1 LKIIEMD
8 IEKANIKKKLPR
20 GGYGDLME
28 QIESQMESL
37 GFDSNPAQGETS
49 GNWTSGDDQDYAQ
62 DFQQAADMMWEAQ
75 DMMAEAKEEAAMT
88 REAIESVQD
97 QFGMRPQRQAAA
109 EPEPEEAF
117 NSKYVTQGIDDTAGG
132 TGPSLPGG
140 RMMDLDGDGVVTDEE
155 KEIWDSMSSEE
166 RTEFFQPVTDIAG
179 EIKRRNMLREKRE
192 KLNKGKRGSS
202 KKKKGKKDKGR
213 W

>member
-1 LKIIEMD
+1 
-8 IEKANIKKKLPR
+8 
-20 GGYGDLME
+20 LME
-28 QIESQMESL
+28 QIEAQLESL
-37 GFDSNPAQGETS
+37 GFDSNPEQGETS
-49 GNWTSGDDQDYAQ
+49 GNWTSGDDQDYAE

-75 DMMAEAKEEAAMT
+75 DMMAEAKEEATMT

-97 QFGMRPQRQAAA
+97 QLGMQPQRRAAA
-109 EPEPEEAF
+109 KPEPEEAF
-117 NSKYVTQGIDDTAGG
+117 TSKYVTQGIDGTSGAGG
-132 TGPSLPGG
+132 GPSLPGG

-155 KEIWDSMSSEE
+155 KEIWGSMSSEE
-166 RTEFFQPVTDIAG
+166 RTEFFKPVTDIAG

-192 KLNKGKRGSS
+192 KLNKNKRGSK